1 MLKYYH
7 PKQVERSEVDFGTP
21 AVEGSMVNLTIDGRS
36 VDVPEGTS
44 VMRAAMMA
52 GVKIPKL
59 CATDSVQ
66 AFGSCRLCLVKIE
79 GHRGLPSSVRPLQP
93 RAWWSKPTTLKLPK
107 FAAM

>member
-44 VMRAAMMA
+44 LMRAAMMA
-52 GVKIPKL
+52 GVKIP
-59 CATDSVQ
+59 
-66 AFGSCRLCLVKIE
+66 
-79 GHRGLPSSVRPLQP
+79 
-93 RAWWSKPTTLKLPK
+93 
-107 FAAM
+107 